1 MEENTAMENVNDNG
15 GSLSTSS
22 DSLFLVIAK
31 TVLMML
37 IGGLIVKGVKRLC
50 GYFRENKR
58 LREAEKQKK
67 EQERFDKLVDQRAAE
82 MFSDYLAKQAEESEK
97 ASEKE

>member
-1 MEENTAMENVNDNG
+1 MEENTAEHNVTDCS
-15 GSLSTSS
+15 SLSTSS

-37 IGGLIVKGVKRLC
+37 IGGFIVKGVKRLC

-58 LREAEKQKK
+58 LREQEKQKK
-67 EQERFDKLVDQRAAE
+67 EQEWFDKLVDQRAAE
-82 MFSDYLAKQAEESEK
+82 MFSDYLTKVEEESKKESEK
-97 ASEKE
+97 E